1 MKDKV
6 HEKLAAKARELEEK
20 PGRLP
25 DPNSRFC
32 SFCGKEAQGNKG
44 QSSISND
51 SAFVCD
57 ECIDQSQD
65 MLRELGEGDI

>member
-6 HEKLAAKARELEEK
+6 HEELAAKVRKLEE
-20 PGRLP
+20 PSDRLR

-44 QSSISND
+44 QSSNSND